1 MINPSDLRDLIP
13 KLPKRGGFDT
23 PKLIVLGIGNPE
35 NDYHHTRHNVGF
47 WAVNTILDQHQVTL
61 NRTKRSYD
69 SWIGKLYGETIV
81 VGKSKTY
88 MNDSGMAAR
97 ALLKDYKSSAD
108 SLLIIY
114 DDMDIAPGNI
124 RLKKQGGPGGHNGM
138 KSICERLGT
147 NDFPRLRIGIGRP
160 SDKQDTISYV
170 LSSPNSKEVELITS
184 ILEKIDDVLNS
195 IICDGLD
202 ATMEW
207 ANRS

>member
-1 MINPSDLRDLIP
+1 
-13 KLPKRGGFDT
+13 
-23 PKLIVLGIGNPE
+23 
-35 NDYHHTRHNVGF
+35 
-47 WAVNTILDQHQVTL
+47 
-61 NRTKRSYD
+61 
-69 SWIGKLYGETIV
+69 
-81 VGKSKTY
+81 
-88 MNDSGMAAR
+88 MAAR

-114 DDMDIAPGNI
+114 DAMDIAPGNI

-207 ANRS
+207 ANRP

>member
-207 ANRS
+207 ANRP

>member
-13 KLPKRGGFDT
+13 KLPKRGGFDI

-170 LSSPNSKEVELITS
+170 LSSPSLTESQSISS
-184 ILEKIDDVLNS
+184 ILEKTDEVLNS
-195 IICDGLD
+195 IISQGLD

>member
-1 MINPSDLRDLIP
+1 MINPSDLRDLTP
-13 KLPKRGGFDT
+13 KLPKRGGFDI

-138 KSICERLGT
+138 KSISERLGT
-147 NDFPRLRIGIGRP
+147 NDFPRIRIGIGRP
-160 SDKQDTISYV
+160 SNKQDTISYV

-207 ANRS
+207 ANRP

>member
-1 MINPSDLRDLIP
+1 
-13 KLPKRGGFDT
+13 
-23 PKLIVLGIGNPE
+23 
-35 NDYHHTRHNVGF
+35 
-47 WAVNTILDQHQVTL
+47 
-61 NRTKRSYD
+61 
-69 SWIGKLYGETIV
+69 
-81 VGKSKTY
+81 

-195 IICDGLD
+195 IICDGLNT
-202 ATMEW
+202 TMEW

>member
-13 KLPKRGGFDT
+13 KLPKRGGFDI

-88 MNDSGMAAR
+88 MNDSGMAAS
-97 ALLKDYKSSAD
+97 ALLKDYRSAAD

-207 ANRS
+207 ANRP

>member
-1 MINPSDLRDLIP
+1 MINPSDLRDLTP

-88 MNDSGMAAR
+88 MNDSGMAAS
-97 ALLKDYKSSAD
+97 ALLKDYRSAAD

-195 IICDGLD
+195 IICDGLNT
-202 ATMEW
+202 TMEW

>member
-147 NDFPRLRIGIGRP
+147 NDFPRIRIGIGRP
-160 SDKQDTISYV
+160 SNKQDTISYV

-207 ANRS
+207 ANRP

>member
-13 KLPKRGGFDT
+13 KLPKRGGFDI

-138 KSICERLGT
+138 KSISERLGT
-147 NDFPRLRIGIGRP
+147 NDFPRIRIGIGRP
-160 SDKQDTISYV
+160 SNKQDTISYV
-170 LSSPNSKEVELITS
+170 LSSPNSKEAELITS

-207 ANRS
+207 ANRP

>member
-13 KLPKRGGFDT
+13 KLPKRGGFDI

-124 RLKKQGGPGGHNGM
+124 RLKKQ
-138 KSICERLGT
+138 
-147 NDFPRLRIGIGRP
+147 
-160 SDKQDTISYV
+160 
-170 LSSPNSKEVELITS
+170 
-184 ILEKIDDVLNS
+184 
-195 IICDGLD
+195 
-202 ATMEW
+202 
-207 ANRS
+207 

>member
-1 MINPSDLRDLIP
+1 MINPSDLRDLTP

-88 MNDSGMAAR
+88 MNDSGMAAS
-97 ALLKDYKSSAD
+97 ALLKDYRSAAD

-207 ANRS
+207 ANRP

>member
-170 LSSPNSKEVELITS
+170 LSSPNSKEAKLITS

-207 ANRS
+207 ANRP

>member
-1 MINPSDLRDLIP
+1 MINPSDLRDLTP

-88 MNDSGMAAR
+88 MNDSGMAAS
-97 ALLKDYKSSAD
+97 ALLKDYRSAAD

-138 KSICERLGT
+138 KSISERLGT
-147 NDFPRLRIGIGRP
+147 NDFPRIRIGIGRP
-160 SDKQDTISYV
+160 SNKQDTISYV
-170 LSSPNSKEVELITS
+170 LSSPNSKEAELITS
-184 ILEKIDDVLNS
+184 ILEKIDDDLNS
-195 IICDGLD
+195 FICDGLA

-207 ANRS
+207 ANRP

>member
-13 KLPKRGGFDT
+13 KLPKRGGFDI

-207 ANRS
+207 ANRP

>member
-1 MINPSDLRDLIP
+1 MINPSHLRGLIP
-13 KLPKRGGFDT
+13 KLTKRGDFDI

-35 NDYHHTRHNVGF
+35 NDYHHTRHNVGL
-47 WAVNTILDQHQVTL
+47 WAVNTILDKHQATL
-61 NRTKRSYD
+61 NHTKRSYD
-69 SWIGKLYGETIV
+69 AWIGKLYGETIV

-97 ALLKDYKSSAD
+97 ALLKEYKLSAD

-138 KSICERLGT
+138 KSICERLDT
-147 NDFPRLRIGIGRP
+147 KDFPRLRIGIGRP

-170 LSSPNSKEVELITS
+170 LSSPNPKETELITS
-184 ILEKIDDVLNS
+184 ILEKIDGVLNS

-202 ATMEW
+202 TTMEW

>member
-1 MINPSDLRDLIP
+1 MINPSDLRDLTP
-13 KLPKRGGFDT
+13 KLPKRGGFDI

-88 MNDSGMAAR
+88 MNDSGMAAS
-97 ALLKDYKSSAD
+97 ALLKDYRSAAD

-138 KSICERLGT
+138 KSISERLGT
-147 NDFPRLRIGIGRP
+147 NDFPRIRIGIGRP
-160 SDKQDTISYV
+160 SNKQDTISYV
-170 LSSPNSKEVELITS
+170 LSSPNSKEAELITS

-207 ANRS
+207 ANRP